1 MKSSALANGSTG
13 LDRRHPMTDE
23 SRCFTV
29 IVGGE
34 TFGLPVEAV
43 QTIFRIE
50 EVTPVPLGPDEILG
64 LVNLRGK
71 IVTAVSLR
79 RRLRLK
85 EARSCKGL
93 LAIGIEYR
101 NENFALV
108 VDEVGDVITL
118 DPKSRIPL
126 PPHLDPQSISL
137 TNAVYRIEKEILPI
151 LDMSSVFDFSAAAD
165 RTKHAS
171 MNRFQGDTVET
182 DPGR

>member
-1 MKSSALANGSTG
+1 MKSAGASYNPLAHAQERLPSPSN
-13 LDRRHPMTDE
+13 E

-50 EVTPVPLGPDEILG
+50 EVTPVPLGPEEILG

-71 IVTAVSLR
+71 IVTAVCLR
-79 RRLRLK
+79 RRLRMK
-85 EARSCKGL
+85 EVKPARGQ
-93 LAIGIEYR
+93 LAIGIEHR
-101 NENFALV
+101 NESFALV

-137 TNAVYRIEKEILPI
+137 TNAVYRIETEILPI
-151 LDMSSVFDFSAAAD
+151 LDMASVFE
-165 RTKHAS
+165 
-171 MNRFQGDTVET
+171 FQRRLGPNET
-182 DPGR
+182 NFDK